1 MTCTCP
7 NCQIVQR
14 HSQAMLTVGRPV
26 HTLRDHPCMVRG
38 TPPLVYV
45 AKHRYDAGRFEVRS
59 ATHYGILG
67 SANTEA
73 DAIDYAWT
81 YADEH
86 TQALREDYLREKTIP
101 DVRG

>member
-1 MTCTCP
+1 MPNCTCP
-7 NCQIVQR
+7 HCQIVQR

-45 AKHRYDAGRFEVRS
+45 AQDKWTSGRFEIRS
-59 ATHYGILG
+59 AIHYGVLG
-67 SANTEA
+67 VAATEA
-73 DAIDYAWT
+73 DAIDHAWT

-86 TQALREDYLREKTIP
+86 AQALREDYLRGQT
-101 DVRG
+101 